1 MEEQKPKAQQSDFS
15 KIMQQQWKEEQLLA
29 EIEELKDQVKS
40 RDKRI
45 AILENTIKEREAQ
58 IYKMKEQFTTAN
70 KELLTIK
77 QNLEIAVRE
86 KDEQI
91 QKLRKETNILRVA
104 LEEEQDKGV
113 MQVMFRKKKK

>member
-1 MEEQKPKAQQSDFS
+1 MEENKPKAQQSDFS
-15 KIMQQQWKEEQLLA
+15 KIMQQQWKEEQLLTK
-29 EIEELKDQVKS
+29 IEELKDQIKS
-40 RDKRI
+40 RDNRL

-58 IYKMKEQFTTAN
+58 IYKMREQFTTAN

-91 QKLRKETNILRVA
+91 QKLKKETNILRVA
-104 LEEEQDKGV
+104 LEEEQNKGV
-113 MQVMFRKKKK
+113 LQVLFKKKKK

>member
-29 EIEELKDQVKS
+29 EIEELRDQVKS
-40 RDKRI
+40 RNKRI
-45 AILENTIKEREAQ
+45 EILENTVKEREAQ

-91 QKLRKETNILRVA
+91 QKLKKEVNILRVA
-104 LEEEQDKGV
+104 LEEEQGKGV

>member
-15 KIMQQQWKEEQLLA
+15 KIMQQQWKEEQLLS
-29 EIEELKDQVKS
+29 EIEELRDQVKS
-40 RDKRI
+40 KDKRI
-45 AILENTIKEREAQ
+45 EILENTIKEREAQ

-91 QKLRKETNILRVA
+91 QKLKKEVNILRVA

-113 MQVMFRKKKK
+113 MQVLFKKKK

>member
-15 KIMQQQWKEEQLLA
+15 KIMQQQWKEEQLQA
-29 EIEELKDQVKS
+29 EVEELKDGIKS

-45 AILENTIKEREAQ
+45 AIMENTIKEREALVS
-58 IYKMKEQFTTAN
+58 KMKEQFTTAN

-91 QKLRKETNILRVA
+91 QKLKKEVNILRVA